1 MGMRGFY
8 NGGAKGVP
16 SILGVFGLAP
26 PCTMT
31 GVFIGVGSGSVTG
44 KSFVISD
51 CILTEFGVA
60 NLLGVSLADVC
71 NIGFLIVF
79 IGEDFPVTLG
89 NLDFD

>member
-1 MGMRGFY
+1 M
-8 NGGAKGVP
+8 GGAKGVP

-26 PCTMT
+26 PCTMI
-31 GVFIGVGSGSVTG
+31 GVFSGGGSGSVTG

-51 CILTEFGVA
+51 CILTDFHVA
-60 NLLGVSLADVC
+60 NLLGVSLAGVC

-79 IGEDFPVTLG
+79 IGDDFPVTLG